1 MIERP
6 PAFALRQPEEA
17 ERAVRLVVLRLKR
30 RGAAEG
36 VGRLLRFAERHQR
49 DALVVMRRNV
59 VRVGAERVFETAQ
72 RIAVTAL
79 RRNGHA
85 KVVRDGGIARHDG
98 QRSAIGALGLR
109 RPASLEPSHGVGDER
124 AKFG

>member
-6 PAFALRQPEEA
+6 PPFALRQPEEA
-17 ERAVRLVVLRLKR
+17 ERAMRLVVLRLKR
-30 RGAAEG
+30 SGAAEG
-36 VGRLLRFAERHQR
+36 LDRLRASPSAISAT
-49 DALVVMRRNV
+49 ALVVMRRDE
-59 VRVGAERVFETAQ
+59 VGIGPERGFETAE
-72 RIAVTAL
+72 RIPVTAL

-98 QRSAIGALGLR
+98 QRGPIGALGLR
-109 RPASLEPSHGVGDER
+109 RPAALEMGHGVGDER